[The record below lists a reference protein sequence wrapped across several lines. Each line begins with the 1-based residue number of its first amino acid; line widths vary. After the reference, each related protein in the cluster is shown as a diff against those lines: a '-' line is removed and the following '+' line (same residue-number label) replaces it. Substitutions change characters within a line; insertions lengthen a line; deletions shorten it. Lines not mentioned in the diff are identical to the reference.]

1 MTRAAARPAVK
12 PQAPCPASLRTCLA
26 QGSTTASDTSRSDL
40 CAPPHDAF
48 VLFDVLSPGECQSLM
63 SQADALGYSF
73 WHPTPGASE
82 TRFRNADTVEVTC
95 PELAAALWARL
106 QRHVT
111 AVVQLEE
118 DTCERG
124 VQGTWAAV
132 GVNPVLLF
140 SRYTPGGHFSP
151 HTDGN
156 TVVDF
161 NTRSLYSVIVYLN
174 TCEDGSGG
182 TTLFVPP
189 TGVGNTP
196 PGDAYSTDEAH
207 RLRWPPEWAV
217 GTAPAQEGAVL
228 VFQQEVPHEGVPL
241 GPGQTKYIIRTDIM
255 YQRTPAL
262 CDDASGRAA
271 YMLVQQ
277 AAAAEADGHADM
289 AAKLYRAAVRECPSL
304 AHMVGIA

>member
-1 MTRAAARPAVK
+1 MK
-12 PQAPCPASLRTCLA
+12 PQAPCPASLRTAL
-26 QGSTTASDTSRSDL
+26 GPTTNSDTTRVDL
-40 CAPPHDAF
+40 CTPPHDAC
-48 VLFDVLSPGECQSLM
+48 VLFDVLESGECKSLVA
-63 SQADALGYSF
+63 QADALGYSF
-73 WHPTPGASE
+73 WHPTPGVTE

-95 PELAAALWARL
+95 PELAVALWGRL
-106 QRHVT
+106 RDHVT
-111 AVVQLEE
+111 PVVHLRPE
-118 DTCERG
+118 TCERG
-124 VQGTWAAV
+124 TEGQWTAV

-174 TCEDGSGG
+174 TCSDGSGG

-196 PGDAYSTDEAH
+196 PGDAFSTDEAH
-207 RLRWPPEWAV
+207 RLRWPSEWAV

-228 VFQQEVPHEGVPL
+228 VFQQEVPHEGVPV

-255 YQRTPAL
+255 FQRTPPL
-262 CDDASGRAA
+262 CDDAAGRAA
-271 YMLVQQ
+271 YELVQQ
-277 AAAAEADGHADM
+277 AAAAEADGHADV
-289 AAKLYRAAVRECPSL
+289 AAKLYRAAGRECPSL
-304 AHMVGIA
+304 ARMVGIA